1 MYLPDEIQ
9 SIIISFVPHTDYSSV
24 CKYWNYEIKKNQK
37 IAVNTIGLWYKH
49 IKQNPKKINFINR
62 YIYDYI
68 MFVSLIPNLIVK
80 TLELNEILLDIL
92 PIVRKPTDVR
102 YWLLN
107 LPLDEQ
113 ELLDFLFTSL
123 YS

>member
-9 SIIISFVPHTDYSSV
+9 SIIISFVPYTDYSSV
-24 CKYWNYEIKKNQK
+24 CKHWNYEIKKNQK
-37 IAVNTIGLWYKH
+37 IAVNSIGLWYKH

-62 YIYDYI
+62 YIYDYS

-80 TLELNEILLDIL
+80 NLELNEILLDVL

-102 YWLLN
+102 CWLLN

-113 ELLDFLFTSL
+113 DLLDFLFTSM